1 MNKRNRLTL
10 NNVDINFAK
19 RYYINMLNKWL
30 KLCWNGRITFSFFF
44 IAGSQIE
51 AHGRITTERC
61 HRSGHTPSN
70 PNANLDVGGEFGT
83 TALRT
88 ISLEVLHG
96 IVAKWRIAKSE
107 GTSNLANSL
116 LHFSLFFFFL
126 FIYLIWFYASVECI
140 ICRRWQAKHSTF
152 NLCVAASAAQQAH
165 IFDRKICCDI
175 FSYLF
180 AVSSTALTMESAT
193 PVDIWSWNFSLYWTR
208 IASPFHIF
216 FFLLVVLL
224 DSPFAVGRTCV
235 PDI

>member
-116 LHFSLFFFFL
+116 LHFSLFFFFYL
-126 FIYLIWFYASVECI
+126 FIWFDSMLALS
-140 ICRRWQAKHSTF
+140 
-152 NLCVAASAAQQAH
+152 
-165 IFDRKICCDI
+165 
-175 FSYLF
+175 
-180 AVSSTALTMESAT
+180 VSSA
-193 PVDIWSWNFSLYWTR
+193 
-208 IASPFHIF
+208 
-216 FFLLVVLL
+216 
-224 DSPFAVGRTCV
+224 AVGRPNTRRSICV
-235 PDI
+235 WRHLLHSKHIFSTGKFVAIFFRIFSLWVPPH